1 MPKQTL
7 YKLFFSDLDAYKK
20 EYENRF
26 NDEETI
32 HLNIDIG
39 DNPAFICQ
47 TAAIYRRL
55 ISIERNDKKI
65 NLLCDKLPGVAIV
78 QFAKRCLIDEIIL
91 TNNIEGVY
99 STRRDISTILQD
111 LSINNKKE
119 RFVGLVR
126 KYSRLMQEEI
136 IPIKTCQDIRNI
148 YDDIFYEE
156 VKASDPNNLPDGEIF
171 RKDSVSVYSKT
182 DKEIHRGLLPE
193 SKVISVMERALHF
206 LNDDAI
212 EPLFRTAIFHYL
224 FGYIHPFYDGN
235 GRTSRFISSYLL
247 SKELN
252 PLIGYRI
259 SYTIKDHINQYY
271 NAFKICNDSRNKGDL
286 TPFVEMF
293 MEIVDISA
301 KQLCDAL
308 EKRVYQFNYYL
319 SSIENLPG
327 YNNNP
332 KDMSNLYSLLIQAA
346 LFSEIGISRK
356 ELENEMGLS
365 YNTLRSRLAFIPKEL
380 LIESRQERHIY
391 YMLNLDE
398 VNKYLL

>member
-1 MPKQTL
+1 
-7 YKLFFSDLDAYKK
+7 
-20 EYENRF
+20 
-26 NDEETI
+26 
-32 HLNIDIG
+32 
-39 DNPAFICQ
+39 
-47 TAAIYRRL
+47 
-55 ISIERNDKKI
+55 
-65 NLLCDKLPGVAIV
+65 
-78 QFAKRCLIDEIIL
+78 
-91 TNNIEGVY
+91 
-99 STRRDISTILQD
+99 
-111 LSINNKKE
+111 
-119 RFVGLVR
+119 
-126 KYSRLMQEEI
+126 
-136 IPIKTCQDIRNI
+136 
-148 YDDIFYEE
+148 
-156 VKASDPNNLPDGEIF
+156 
-171 RKDSVSVYSKT
+171 
-182 DKEIHRGLLPE
+182 
-193 SKVISVMERALHF
+193 MERALHF

-301 KQLCDAL
+301 KQLRVAL

-319 SSIENLPG
+319 SSIEKLPG

-346 LFSEIGISRK
+346 LFSEFGISRK
-356 ELENEMGLS
+356 ELENEMRLS

-380 LIESRQERHIY
+380 LIEIRQERQIY

>member
-1 MPKQTL
+1 M
-7 YKLFFSDLDAYKK
+7 
-20 EYENRF
+20 
-26 NDEETI
+26 
-32 HLNIDIG
+32 
-39 DNPAFICQ
+39 
-47 TAAIYRRL
+47 
-55 ISIERNDKKI
+55 
-65 NLLCDKLPGVAIV
+65 PGVAIV

-156 VKASDPNNLPDGEIF
+156 VKASDPKNLPDGEIF

-319 SSIENLPG
+319 SSIEDLPG

-380 LIESRQERHIY
+380 LIESRQERQIY